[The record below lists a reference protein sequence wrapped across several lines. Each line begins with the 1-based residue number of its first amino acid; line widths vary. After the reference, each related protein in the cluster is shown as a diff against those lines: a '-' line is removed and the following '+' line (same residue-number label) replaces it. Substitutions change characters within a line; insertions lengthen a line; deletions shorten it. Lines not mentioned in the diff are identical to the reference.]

1 MTSHYLPLISRTKEN
16 NKTRVLAGAILHRI
30 GMKSLSTDKCP
41 KGTGDRSLRAR
52 KGEGRIDKQTMGIE
66 EWAKS
71 LFTL

>member
-41 KGTGDRSLRAR
+41 KGTGDQKATR
-52 KGEGRIDKQTMGIE
+52 GILDE
-66 EWAKS
+66 S
-71 LFTL
+71 HVL